1 MTNQLTKIA
10 IFGTSADPPTI
21 AHQRILQWLG
31 QNFDFVA
38 VYASDNPFKHHC
50 ANIYDRA
57 TMLQLLIDDLDD
69 FKNNIQ
75 LCQDIG
81 DRRSLITINK
91 SREKW
96 GINAEFYLVI
106 GSDLISQILKWY
118 QIEELLSK
126 VTVLIMPRPNLD
138 ITKESLKKLEN
149 LGGKYQIAKTK
160 LPAISSTKYRQKKD
174 QNIII
179 ESVKNYI
186 KVNNIYQE
194 KIDN

>member
-50 ANIYDRA
+50 ANIYHRA
-57 TMLQLLIDDLDD
+57 AMLQLLIDDLDIY
-69 FKNNIQ
+69 KNKME

-96 GINAEFYLVI
+96 GMSAEFYLVI
-106 GSDLISQILKWY
+106 GSDLITQILKWY

-138 ITKESLKKLEN
+138 ITKESLKNLEN